1 MREGGETAI
10 TIMMRRGFR
19 FLTWV
24 ALTLVALMATLAL
37 AVALFDWNLAK
48 PWITRQLSA
57 VLAREIRVD
66 GPITLGW
73 SLATKRRPPGSAGEA
88 VEV

>member
-1 MREGGETAI
+1 I
-10 TIMMRRGFR
+10 TIMMGRGFR

-73 SLATKRRPPGSAGEA
+73 SLAPAHKDGSSPWLPQLHFTARE
-88 VEV
+88 